1 MKPFS
6 LSTLIRSETVMMILD
21 VGASLTDTPPY
32 QPLVDIGLAHVIGFE
47 PNKDECEKLKQRYG
61 ATHEYYPYFVGDGA
75 QATFRETNW
84 FATGSLFRPN
94 KRLLE
99 LFQNLHEV
107 HTLVAEHPIQTVA
120 LDDIREIADVDYMKI
135 DIQGSEL
142 SVFKH
147 AERLLKG
154 VSIIHTEVCFVELY
168 EDQPLFADVD
178 TFLREQGFQ
187 FIKFTGFGTR
197 ALKPIVMYN
206 NPNFGNQFLWSDAIY
221 MRDLLKVDSM
231 PIDKLI
237 KLATVLHDI
246 YGLYDFALYL
256 LNIIDAKQDSTVGKQ
271 YLELI
276 LES

>member
-6 LSTLIRSETVMMILD
+6 LSTLIRSGTMITLLD

-32 QPLVDIGLAHVIGFE
+32 QPLVDQGLARVIGFE
-47 PNKDECEKLKQRYG
+47 PNIDECEKLKQRFG
-61 ATHEYYPYFVGDGA
+61 ASHEFYPHFVGDGKP
-75 QATFRETNW
+75 ATFRETNW
-84 FATGSLFRPN
+84 FATGSLFSPN
-94 KRLLE
+94 KPLLE

-107 HTLVAEHPIQTVA
+107 VTLVAEHPIQTVA
-120 LDDIREIADVDYMKI
+120 LDEIQEIKDVDYIKI
-135 DIQGSEL
+135 DIQGAEL
-142 SVFKH
+142 AVFSNAK
-147 AERLLKG
+147 RLLKG
-154 VSIIHTEVCFVELY
+154 VSIIQTEVSFVELY
-168 EDQPLFADVD
+168 KNQPLFADVD
-178 TFLREQGFQ
+178 SFLREQGFQ

-206 NPNFGNQFLWSDAIY
+206 NPNFGNQYLWSDAIY

-237 KLATVLHDI
+237 KLATIVHDI
-246 YGLYDFALYL
+246 YGLYDFVLYL
-256 LNIIDAKQDSTVGKQ
+256 LNIIDAKQGSTVGKQ